1 MPNLKELKNRISSV
15 KSTRKITSAMKMVA
29 ASKLRR
35 AQDLAESSRVYADS
49 LSFILSSL
57 AGNTKNSS
65 DLPEILTG
73 RENSKI
79 SLLIINS
86 SDRGLCGGFNSNLF
100 RNAKNWISEQQEKGK
115 SVKIITVGK
124 KASSFYRKTDLDV
137 IANFDDLNSNDK
149 QLQVSEEI
157 KNKIMELFENNEID
171 EVSILFN
178 KFVSVIAQEPTYQSL
193 IPLSNE
199 EADEEADEEVT
210 YTSNAVFEFEPDKNE
225 LLEYLVPRNFLT
237 QIYRSVL
244 ESSASE
250 HAARMTSMDNAT
262 RNAGDMIDGLTL
274 TYNRTRQAFITKELI
289 EIISGAEAV

>member
-35 AQDLAESSRVYADS
+35 AQELAESSRVYADS

-57 AGNTKNSS
+57 AGNTKNSA

-100 RNAKNWISEQQEKGK
+100 RNAKKWISDQQGQGK
-115 SVKIITVGK
+115 SVKIMTVGK
-124 KASSFYRKTDLDV
+124 KASSFYKKTDLDIV
-137 IANFDDLNSNDK
+137 ASFEDLNSNDR
-149 QLQVSEEI
+149 QLQVSEAI
-157 KNKIMELFENNEID
+157 KNKIIELFENNEID

-178 KFVSVIAQEPTYQSL
+178 KFVSAISQEPTYQSL

-199 EADEEADEEVT
+199 ETIEDESEAN
-210 YTSNAVFEFEPDKNE
+210 NAVFEFEPDKNE

-262 RNAGDMIDGLTL
+262 RNAGDMIDRLTL

>member
-35 AQDLAESSRVYADS
+35 AQELAESSRVYADS

-57 AGNTKNSS
+57 AGNTKNSA

-100 RNAKNWISEQQEKGK
+100 RNAKKWISDQQGQGK
-115 SVKIITVGK
+115 SVKIMTVGK
-124 KASSFYRKTDLDV
+124 KASSFYKKTDLDIV
-137 IANFDDLNSNDK
+137 ASFEDLNSNDR

-157 KNKIMELFENNEID
+157 KNKILELFDNNEID

-178 KFVSVIAQEPTYQSL
+178 KFVSAISQEPTYQSL

-199 EADEEADEEVT
+199 ETSEDESEAN
-210 YTSNAVFEFEPDKNE
+210 NAVFEFEPDKNE

-262 RNAGDMIDGLTL
+262 RNAGDMIDRLTL

>member
-35 AQDLAESSRVYADS
+35 AQELAESSRVYADS

-57 AGNTKNSS
+57 AGNTKNSA

-73 RENSKI
+73 RENSKF

-100 RNAKNWISEQQEKGK
+100 RNAKKWISDQQGQGK
-115 SVKIITVGK
+115 TVKIMTVGK
-124 KASSFYRKTDLDV
+124 KASSFYKKTNLDIV
-137 IANFDDLNSNDK
+137 ASFEDLNSNDR

-178 KFVSVIAQEPTYQSL
+178 KFVSAISQEPTYQSL

-199 EADEEADEEVT
+199 ETNEDDSEAN
-210 YTSNAVFEFEPDKNE
+210 NAIFEFEPDKNE

-262 RNAGDMIDGLTL
+262 RNAGDMIDRLTL

>member
-35 AQDLAESSRVYADS
+35 AQELAESSRVYADS

-57 AGNTKNSS
+57 AGNTKNSA

-100 RNAKNWISEQQEKGK
+100 RNAKKWISDQQGQGK
-115 SVKIITVGK
+115 SVKIMTVGK
-124 KASSFYRKTDLDV
+124 KASSFYKKTDIDIV
-137 IANFDDLNSNDK
+137 ASFEDLNSNDR

-157 KNKIMELFENNEID
+157 KNKILELFDNNEID

-178 KFVSVIAQEPTYQSL
+178 KFVSAISQEPTYQSL

-199 EADEEADEEVT
+199 ETSEDESEAN
-210 YTSNAVFEFEPDKNE
+210 NAIFEFEPDKNE

-262 RNAGDMIDGLTL
+262 RNAGDMIDRLTL

>member
-100 RNAKNWISEQQEKGK
+100 RNAKNWISEKQEKGK

-178 KFVSVIAQEPTYQSL
+178 KFVSVITQEPTYQSL

-199 EADEEADEEVT
+199 EADEEVT
-210 YTSNAVFEFEPDKNE
+210 DTSNAVFEFEPDKNE

>member
-100 RNAKNWISEQQEKGK
+100 RNAKNWITEQQEKGK

-124 KASSFYRKTDLDV
+124 KASSFYKKTDLDV

-178 KFVSVIAQEPTYQSL
+178 KFVSVITQEPTYQSL
-193 IPLSNE
+193 IPLSN
-199 EADEEADEEVT
+199 DEADEEVT
-210 YTSNAVFEFEPDKNE
+210 DTSNAVFEFEPDKNE

>member
-193 IPLSNE
+193 IPLSN
-199 EADEEADEEVT
+199 DEADEEVT
-210 YTSNAVFEFEPDKNE
+210 DTSNAVFEFEPDKNE

>member
-124 KASSFYRKTDLDV
+124 KASSFYKKTDLDV

-178 KFVSVIAQEPTYQSL
+178 KFVSVITQEPTYQSL
-193 IPLSNE
+193 IPLNK
-199 EADEEADEEVT
+199 EEADEEVT
-210 YTSNAVFEFEPDKNE
+210 DTSNAVFEFEPDKNE

>member
-1 MPNLKELKNRISSV
+1 MTNLKELKNRISSV

-35 AQDLAESSRVYADS
+35 AQELAESSRVYADS

-100 RNAKNWISEQQEKGK
+100 RNAKKWISDQQGLGK
-115 SVKIITVGK
+115 SVKIMTVGK
-124 KASSFYRKTDLDV
+124 KASSFYKKTDLDIV
-137 IANFDDLNSNDK
+137 ASFEDLNSNDR

-178 KFVSVIAQEPTYQSL
+178 KFVSAISQEPTYQSL
-193 IPLSNE
+193 IPLSNDETSE
-199 EADEEADEEVT
+199 EESEANN
-210 YTSNAVFEFEPDKNE
+210 SVFEFEPDKNE

-262 RNAGDMIDGLTL
+262 RNAGDMIDRLTL

>member
-35 AQDLAESSRVYADS
+35 AQELAESSRVYADS

-100 RNAKNWISEQQEKGK
+100 RNAKKWISDQQGQGK
-115 SVKIITVGK
+115 SVKIMTVGK
-124 KASSFYRKTDLDV
+124 KASSFYKKTDLDIV
-137 IANFDDLNSNDK
+137 ASFEDLNSNDR
-149 QLQVSEEI
+149 QIQVSEEI

-178 KFVSVIAQEPTYQSL
+178 KFVSAISQEPTYQSL

-199 EADEEADEEVT
+199 ETSEDKSEA
-210 YTSNAVFEFEPDKNE
+210 NIAVFEFEPDKNE

-262 RNAGDMIDGLTL
+262 RNAGDMIDRLTL

>member
-35 AQDLAESSRVYADS
+35 AQELAESSRVYADS

-100 RNAKNWISEQQEKGK
+100 RNAKKWISDQQGLGK
-115 SVKIITVGK
+115 SVKIMTVGK
-124 KASSFYRKTDLDV
+124 KASSFYKKTDLDIV
-137 IANFDDLNSNDK
+137 ASFEDLNSNDR
-149 QLQVSEEI
+149 QLQVSEDI

-178 KFVSVIAQEPTYQSL
+178 KFVSAISQEPTYQPL
-193 IPLSNE
+193 IPLSNDETSE
-199 EADEEADEEVT
+199 EESEANN
-210 YTSNAVFEFEPDKNE
+210 SVFEFEPDKNE

-262 RNAGDMIDGLTL
+262 RNAGDMIDRLTL

>member
-35 AQDLAESSRVYADS
+35 AQELAESSRVYADS

-100 RNAKNWISEQQEKGK
+100 RNAKKWISDQQGQGK
-115 SVKIITVGK
+115 SVKIMTVGK
-124 KASSFYRKTDLDV
+124 KASSFYKKTDLDIV
-137 IANFDDLNSNDK
+137 ASFEDLNSNDR

-157 KNKIMELFENNEID
+157 KNKIMELFEINEID

-178 KFVSVIAQEPTYQSL
+178 KFVSAISQEPTYQSL

-199 EADEEADEEVT
+199 EAIEDESEVN
-210 YTSNAVFEFEPDKNE
+210 NAVFEFEPDKNE

-262 RNAGDMIDGLTL
+262 RNAGDMIDRLTL

>member
-35 AQDLAESSRVYADS
+35 AQELAESSRVYADS

-57 AGNTKNSS
+57 AGNTKNST

-100 RNAKNWISEQQEKGK
+100 RNAKKWISDQQGLGK
-115 SVKIITVGK
+115 SVKIMTVGK
-124 KASSFYRKTDLDV
+124 KASSFYKKTDLDIV
-137 IANFDDLNSNDK
+137 ASFEDLNSNDR

-157 KNKIMELFENNEID
+157 KNKIIELFENNEID

-178 KFVSVIAQEPTYQSL
+178 KFVSAISQEPTYQSL
-193 IPLSNE
+193 IPLSNDE
-199 EADEEADEEVT
+199 TSEDESEAN
-210 YTSNAVFEFEPDKNE
+210 NAIFEFEPDKNE

-262 RNAGDMIDGLTL
+262 RNAGDMIDRLTL

>member
-35 AQDLAESSRVYADS
+35 AQELAESSRVYADS

-57 AGNTKNSS
+57 AGNTKNSA
-65 DLPEILTG
+65 DLSEILTG

-100 RNAKNWISEQQEKGK
+100 RNAKKWISDQQGQGK
-115 SVKIITVGK
+115 SVKIMTVGK
-124 KASSFYRKTDLDV
+124 KASSFYKKTDLDIV
-137 IANFDDLNSNDK
+137 ASFEDLNSNDR

-178 KFVSVIAQEPTYQSL
+178 KFVSAISQEPTYQSL

-199 EADEEADEEVT
+199 ETSEDVIEAN
-210 YTSNAVFEFEPDKNE
+210 NAIFEFEPDKNE

-262 RNAGDMIDGLTL
+262 RNAGDMIDRLTL

>member
-35 AQDLAESSRVYADS
+35 AQELAESSRVYADS

-57 AGNTKNSS
+57 AGNTNNSS

-100 RNAKNWISEQQEKGK
+100 RNAKKWISDQQGQGK
-115 SVKIITVGK
+115 SVKIMTVGK
-124 KASSFYRKTDLDV
+124 KASSFYKKTDLDIV
-137 IANFDDLNSNDK
+137 ASFEDLNSNDR

-157 KNKIMELFENNEID
+157 KNKILELFDNNEID

-178 KFVSVIAQEPTYQSL
+178 KFVSAISQEPTYQSL

-199 EADEEADEEVT
+199 ETIEDESEAN
-210 YTSNAVFEFEPDKNE
+210 NAVFEFEPDKNE

-262 RNAGDMIDGLTL
+262 RNAGDMIDRLTL

>member
-35 AQDLAESSRVYADS
+35 AQELAESSRVYADS

-57 AGNTKNSS
+57 AGNTKNSA

-100 RNAKNWISEQQEKGK
+100 RNAKKWISDQQGQGK
-115 SVKIITVGK
+115 SVKIMTVGK
-124 KASSFYRKTDLDV
+124 KASSFYKKTDLDIV
-137 IANFDDLNSNDK
+137 ASFEDLNSNDR

-157 KNKIMELFENNEID
+157 KNKIMELFESNEID

-178 KFVSVIAQEPTYQSL
+178 KFVSAISQEPTYQSL

-199 EADEEADEEVT
+199 ETSEDESEAN
-210 YTSNAVFEFEPDKNE
+210 NAVFEFEPDKNE

-262 RNAGDMIDGLTL
+262 RNAGDMIDRLTL

>member
-35 AQDLAESSRVYADS
+35 AQELAESSRVYADS

-100 RNAKNWISEQQEKGK
+100 RNAKKWISDQQGQGK
-115 SVKIITVGK
+115 SVKIMTVGK
-124 KASSFYRKTDLDV
+124 KASSFYKKTDLDIV
-137 IANFDDLNSNDK
+137 ASFEDLNSNDR

-178 KFVSVIAQEPTYQSL
+178 KFVSAISQEPTYQSL

-199 EADEEADEEVT
+199 ETSEDESEAN
-210 YTSNAVFEFEPDKNE
+210 NAVFEFEPDKNE

-262 RNAGDMIDGLTL
+262 RNAGDMIDRLTL

>member
-35 AQDLAESSRVYADS
+35 AQELAESSRVYADS

-57 AGNTKNSS
+57 AGNTKNSA

-79 SLLIINS
+79 NLLIINS

-100 RNAKNWISEQQEKGK
+100 RNAKKWISDQQGQGK
-115 SVKIITVGK
+115 SVKIMTVGK
-124 KASSFYRKTDLDV
+124 KASSFYKKTDLDIV
-137 IANFDDLNSNDK
+137 ASFEDLNSNDR

-157 KNKIMELFENNEID
+157 KNKIKELFENNEID

-178 KFVSVIAQEPTYQSL
+178 KFVSAISQEPTYQSL

-199 EADEEADEEVT
+199 ETIEDESEVN
-210 YTSNAVFEFEPDKNE
+210 NAVFEFEPDKNE

-262 RNAGDMIDGLTL
+262 RNAGDMIDRLTL

>member
-35 AQDLAESSRVYADS
+35 AQELAESSRVYADS

-100 RNAKNWISEQQEKGK
+100 RNAKKWISDQQGQGK
-115 SVKIITVGK
+115 SVKIMTVGK
-124 KASSFYRKTDLDV
+124 KAYSFYKKTDLDIV
-137 IANFDDLNSNDK
+137 ASFEDLNSNDR

-178 KFVSVIAQEPTYQSL
+178 KFVSAISQEPTYQSL

-199 EADEEADEEVT
+199 ESSEDESEAN
-210 YTSNAVFEFEPDKNE
+210 NAIFEFEPDKYE

-262 RNAGDMIDGLTL
+262 RNAGDMIDRLTL

>member
-35 AQDLAESSRVYADS
+35 AQELAESSRVYADS

-100 RNAKNWISEQQEKGK
+100 RNAKKWISDQQGQGK
-115 SVKIITVGK
+115 SVKIMTVGK
-124 KASSFYRKTDLDV
+124 KASSFYKKTDLDIV
-137 IANFDDLNSNDK
+137 ASFEDLNSNDR

-178 KFVSVIAQEPTYQSL
+178 KFVSAISQEPTYQSL

-199 EADEEADEEVT
+199 ETSENESEAN
-210 YTSNAVFEFEPDKNE
+210 NAIFEFEPDKNE

-262 RNAGDMIDGLTL
+262 RNAGDMIDRLTL

>member
-199 EADEEADEEVT
+199 EADEEVSD
-210 YTSNAVFEFEPDKNE
+210 TSNAVFEYEPDKNE

>member
-35 AQDLAESSRVYADS
+35 AQELAESSRVYADS

-57 AGNTKNSS
+57 AGNTKNSA

-100 RNAKNWISEQQEKGK
+100 RNTKKWISDQQGHGK
-115 SVKIITVGK
+115 SVKIMTVGK
-124 KASSFYRKTDLDV
+124 KASSFYKKTDIDIV
-137 IANFDDLNSNDK
+137 ASFEDLNSNDR

-157 KNKIMELFENNEID
+157 KNKIMELFESNEID

-178 KFVSVIAQEPTYQSL
+178 KFVSAISQEPTYQSL

-199 EADEEADEEVT
+199 ETSEDESEA
-210 YTSNAVFEFEPDKNE
+210 NKAVFEFEPDKNE

-262 RNAGDMIDGLTL
+262 RNAGDMIDRLTL

>member
-35 AQDLAESSRVYADS
+35 AQELAESSRVYADS

-100 RNAKNWISEQQEKGK
+100 RNAKKWISDQQGLGK
-115 SVKIITVGK
+115 SVKIMTVGK
-124 KASSFYRKTDLDV
+124 KASSFYKKTDLDIV
-137 IANFDDLNSNDK
+137 ASFEDLNSNDR

-157 KNKIMELFENNEID
+157 KNKIMELFDNNEID

-178 KFVSVIAQEPTYQSL
+178 KFVSAISQEPTYQSL

-199 EADEEADEEVT
+199 ETSEDESEA
-210 YTSNAVFEFEPDKNE
+210 NKAIFEFEPDKNE

-262 RNAGDMIDGLTL
+262 RNAGDMIDRLTL

>member
-1 MPNLKELKNRISSV
+1 MPSLKELKNRITSV

-35 AQDLAESSRVYADS
+35 AQELAESSRVYADS
-49 LSFILSSL
+49 LAFILSSL
-57 AGNTKNSS
+57 AGKPSKNS

-73 RENSKI
+73 RENPKTT
-79 SLLIINS
+79 LLIINS

-100 RNAKNWISEQQEKGK
+100 RNAKTWIAEQQAKGK
-115 SVKIITVGK
+115 TVKLLTVGK
-124 KASSFYRKTDLDV
+124 KASSFYRRSEIDV
-137 IANFDDLNSNDK
+137 IANYEDLTSNDR
-149 QLQVSEEI
+149 QIQVAEEI
-157 KNKIMELFENNEID
+157 KTKIVELFESKEVD

-178 KFVSVIAQEPTYQSL
+178 KFVSAIAQEPSYQSL
-193 IPLSNE
+193 IPMASD
-199 EADEEADEEVT
+199 DEQTEEVVE
-210 YTSNAVFEFEPDKNE
+210 TSNAVFEFEPDKNE
-225 LLEYLVPRNFLT
+225 LLEYLLPRNFLT
-237 QIYRSVL
+237 QIYRSIL

-262 RNAGDMIDGLTL
+262 RNAGDMIDRLTL

>member
-35 AQDLAESSRVYADS
+35 AQELAESSRVYADS

-100 RNAKNWISEQQEKGK
+100 RNAKKWISDQQGQGK
-115 SVKIITVGK
+115 SVKIMTVGK
-124 KASSFYRKTDLDV
+124 KASSFYKKTDLDIV
-137 IANFDDLNSNDK
+137 ASFEDLNSNDR
-149 QLQVSEEI
+149 QIQVSEEI

-178 KFVSVIAQEPTYQSL
+178 KFVSAISQEPTYQSL

-199 EADEEADEEVT
+199 ETSEDESEAN
-210 YTSNAVFEFEPDKNE
+210 NAIFEFEPDKNE

-262 RNAGDMIDGLTL
+262 RNAGDMIDRLTL

>member
-35 AQDLAESSRVYADS
+35 AQELAESSRVYADS

-57 AGNTKNSS
+57 AGNTKNSA

-100 RNAKNWISEQQEKGK
+100 RNAKKWISDQQGQGK
-115 SVKIITVGK
+115 SVKIMTVGK
-124 KASSFYRKTDLDV
+124 KASSFYKKTDLDIV
-137 IANFDDLNSNDK
+137 ASFEDLNSNDR
-149 QLQVSEEI
+149 QLQVSDEI

-178 KFVSVIAQEPTYQSL
+178 KFVSAISQEPTYQSL

-199 EADEEADEEVT
+199 ETSEDESEA
-210 YTSNAVFEFEPDKNE
+210 NIAVFEFEPDKNE

-262 RNAGDMIDGLTL
+262 RNAGDMIDRLTL

>member
-35 AQDLAESSRVYADS
+35 AQELAESSRVYADS

-57 AGNTKNSS
+57 AGNTKNSA

-100 RNAKNWISEQQEKGK
+100 RNAKKWISDQQGQGK
-115 SVKIITVGK
+115 SVKIMTVGK
-124 KASSFYRKTDLDV
+124 KASSFYKKTDLDIV
-137 IANFDDLNSNDK
+137 ASFEDLNSNDR

-157 KNKIMELFENNEID
+157 KNKILELFDNNEID

-178 KFVSVIAQEPTYQSL
+178 KFVSAISQEPTYQSL

-199 EADEEADEEVT
+199 ETSKDESEA
-210 YTSNAVFEFEPDKNE
+210 NIAVFEFEPDKNE

-262 RNAGDMIDGLTL
+262 RNAGDMIDRLTL

>member
-35 AQDLAESSRVYADS
+35 AQELAESSRVYADS

-100 RNAKNWISEQQEKGK
+100 RNAKKWISDQQGQGK
-115 SVKIITVGK
+115 SVKIMTVGK
-124 KASSFYRKTDLDV
+124 KASSFYKKTDLDIV
-137 IANFDDLNSNDK
+137 ASFEDLNSNDR

-157 KNKIMELFENNEID
+157 KNKILELFESNEID

-178 KFVSVIAQEPTYQSL
+178 KFVSAISQEPTYQSL

-199 EADEEADEEVT
+199 ETSEDESEA
-210 YTSNAVFEFEPDKNE
+210 NKAVFEFEPDKNE

-262 RNAGDMIDGLTL
+262 RNAGDMIDRLTL